1 MLNRQPSTFE
11 MQDASATPAREEISV
26 AEVMTFLRWYWPL
39 IAATVLTAL
48 AIAFI
53 YVMTARPTYTAQT
66 QILMETSGSDNM
78 TRAISE
84 SMISLDT
91 PQIESQIALLRSEQI
106 AQKVAAKVAEFRK
119 SASAPKNEAS
129 APKSSWLRKLIFGQ
143 NVDVK
148 PEPSKDDKMRA
159 ARAGIAEI
167 QGGME
172 VKRIGLSYALEVSF
186 RSSDPATA
194 AMAANAIGD
203 TYVQDKLETRASTA
217 REGGRW
223 LEARIDELRHLMNE
237 AALDVQ
243 QFKARRDYRILD
255 RAAVDNNPEPE
266 GQSADKPRAEQTT
279 LEELESRAQTY
290 RKIYESYLQAYTE
303 TLQRQSFPGTA
314 ARVITRAEVP
324 TSRSSPRTYFTLGVA
339 GVLGTLF
346 GFGLALA
353 HMSFD
358 QTVRSARQV
367 QRKLGVPYLGQ
378 AYVSHLHAGLPI
390 VRRVENLLGLRR
402 GPDPSLT
409 FVKSKPLSRAAQD
422 LKDTALALKEA
433 ALARNVSVIGLLGT
447 TNDLNAVAVA
457 SNLAIIYARAGL
469 STLLIDTHTSE
480 AQIVAALASRPA
492 QSLSELSGDSADIRS
507 ALAHADAASPFVLAL
522 RKPHEGGDLDA
533 ELVARLSDL
542 MDQYRAAFDLVLV
555 HIPPAGTS
563 ARGPELTK
571 VVDAIVVVSKMRQ
584 TSLADLTDV
593 ANSMQISGKSIL
605 GVINASMV

>member
-1 MLNRQPSTFE
+1 MLNRQPNSFE
-11 MQDASATPAREEISV
+11 VQEASATQAREEISV
-26 AEVMTFLRWYWPL
+26 AEIMTFLRWYWPL

-48 AIAFI
+48 SIALI
-53 YVMTARPTYTAQT
+53 YVLTARPTYTAQT
-66 QILMETSGSDNM
+66 QILMETSSSDNM
-78 TRAISE
+78 TRMSSE
-84 SMISLDT
+84 SMIALDT

-106 AQKVAAKVAEFRK
+106 AQKVAAKLAEFRK
-119 SASAPKNEAS
+119 SATVPKEAS

-148 PEPSKDDKMRA
+148 PEPSKEDKMRA

-167 QGGME
+167 QGGMD

-194 AMAANAIGD
+194 AMVTNAIGD
-203 TYVQDKLETRASTA
+203 TYVQDKLETRAATA

-255 RAAVDNNPEPE
+255 RAAVDKNPEPE
-266 GQSADKPRAEQTT
+266 AQAGDKGRPEQTT

-314 ARVITRAEVP
+314 ARVISRAEVP
-324 TSRSSPRTYFTLGVA
+324 TGRSSPRTYFTLGVA

-390 VRRVENLLGLRR
+390 VRRLESMIGLRR

-409 FVKSKPLSRAAQD
+409 FVKSKPLSHAAQD
-422 LKDTALALKEA
+422 LKDTALTLKEA
-433 ALARNVSVIGLLGT
+433 ALARNVSVVGLIGT
-447 TNDLNAVAVA
+447 SNDLNAAAVA

-480 AQIVAALASRPA
+480 PQIIAAIASRPA
-492 QSLSELSGDSADIRS
+492 QSLSELDGGNVDSRAS
-507 ALAHADAASPFVLAL
+507 LTQADAASPFVLAL
-522 RKPHEGGDLDA
+522 RRTHESGDLSTNV
-533 ELVARLSDL
+533 VARLSDL

-571 VVDAIVVVSKMRQ
+571 IVDAIVVVAKMRQ
-584 TSLADLTDV
+584 TSLAELTDV
-593 ANSMQISGKSIL
+593 ANSLQISGKSIL
-605 GVINASMV
+605 GVVNASMI